1 MPSNRPSSTPAPPA
15 PKATDVC
22 QVFYVD
28 QARVQEVA
36 AAMPDPAAVQAATAL
51 LKLLGDPTRARIL
64 LALSRAEL
72 CVCDLATLLGMS
84 LSAVSHQ
91 LRLLR
96 AHGLVRF
103 RKQGRLVYY
112 SLAHP
117 QAVQLLEAALDLA
130 G

>member
-1 MPSNRPSSTPAPPA
+1 MPSNRPSSAPAPST

-36 AAMPDPAAVQAATAL
+36 AAMPDPAVIQAATAL

-117 QAVQLLEAALDLA
+117 QAVQLLEVALDLA